1 MRYGSPYKI
10 IEFDARALQ
19 KINRAINNNPMEW
32 EKGVVPEAKGRV
44 LRKSEVTW
52 INDES
57 VDNILLEACD
67 YCNNGNWGLD
77 IQGVEPVQFG
87 IYPEGGFYD
96 WHVDQHNARLNQ
108 VRKISM
114 SLFLNEDYEGGDF
127 DLELY
132 KPGTDPRFESFKLPK
147 GSAIFFQADQ
157 WHRVRPVTSG
167 VRKSIVAWF
176 YGPPY
181 S

>member
-10 IEFDARALQ
+10 IEFDARALR

-114 SLFLNEDYEGGDF
+114 SLFLNEDYEGCEFTVGTKRMKPMARSSVVF
-127 DLELY
+127 PSNFLY
-132 KPGTDPRFESFKLPK
+132 PH
-147 GSAIFFQADQ
+147 QAD
-157 WHRVRPVTSG
+157 VVTKG
-167 VRKSIVAWF
+167 TRWSIVSWLM
-176 YGPPY
+176 
-181 S
+181 

>member
-19 KINRAINNNPMEW
+19 KINRAINNNEMGW
-32 EKGVVPEAKGRV
+32 EKGVVPEAKGRI

-52 INDES
+52 INNES

-87 IYPEGGFYD
+87 IYPEGGFYN
-96 WHVDQHNARLNQ
+96 WHVDQHRQPNKGL
-108 VRKISM
+108 
-114 SLFLNEDYEGGDF
+114 SL
-127 DLELY
+127 
-132 KPGTDPRFESFKLPK
+132 
-147 GSAIFFQADQ
+147 I
-157 WHRVRPVTSG
+157 H
-167 VRKSIVAWF
+167 I
-176 YGPPY
+176 
-181 S
+181 

>member
-10 IEFDARALQ
+10 INFDTRSMNKIKRAMNSI
-19 KINRAINNNPMEW
+19 KREW
-32 EKGVVPEAKGRV
+32 ETGVVPEAKGRV

-52 INDES
+52 INDET
-57 VDNILLEACD
+57 VNGLLLEACD
-67 YCNNGNWGLD
+67 YCNNGNWDLD
-77 IQGVEPVQFG
+77 IKGVEPVQFG

-96 WHVDQHNARLNQ
+96 WHVDQHNARFDET
-108 VRKISM
+108 RKISM

-132 KPGTDPRFESFKLPK
+132 KPGTEKRYESFKLK
-147 GSAIFFQADQ
+147 SGTAIFFQSDQ